1 MLQVLDPAAVRRW
14 SRLAAETLGRGREE
28 IDALNVFPVPDGDTG
43 TNLHLTMLSAAEAL
57 DGLPGD
63 ADAARTWQ
71 TLAQGALLGAR
82 GNSGVIVSQALRGLA
97 EVLGK
102 ARGDGPDLG
111 RGLVRAAELARAAV
125 SRPVE
130 GTILSVLTAVAA
142 AVRGEQ
148 DTTGHPDPAS
158 TARND
163 PAPATPD
170 DRGSAAPSDPA
181 PDTGS
186 GPAPARRDDPVP
198 DTGSGPAPA
207 ARNDLASVARS
218 AAREAR
224 AALRRTPDQLDVLAR
239 NGVVDAGAA
248 GLALILESLAAVVTD
263 SYTGR
268 VDVPAPVRRPAGE
281 AARHDPGDTGE
292 GAGVPGYEVMYL
304 LDAGEA
310 EVAALREE
318 LDALGDSLVVV
329 GGDGLWNVHVHVD
342 DAGAA
347 IEAAV
352 RRGRPHRIMVTY
364 LSGHGRTHPATRG
377 RGVVAV
383 AAGPG
388 LAAVFEDAGAVVVRR
403 EPGSTPSLAAV
414 LAAIRKAGSQVVV
427 LPNDSGVREVAMAA
441 AEIAREE
448 GLTVGV
454 IPTRASVQGLSALAV
469 HDPLRRF
476 DDDVVAMT
484 EAAAHTRHGH
494 VWEADREVMTSAG
507 LVVPGDVLGVV
518 DGEAAVIGADLAG
531 TALEVVRRLV
541 SSGSELVTLLEG
553 AGACGEPA
561 RAVEE
566 YLATARPDVEVV
578 RYEGGQGGYPL
589 LIGVE

>member
-1 MLQVLDPAAVRRW
+1 MLQVLDPPAVRRW

-63 ADAARTWQ
+63 ADAALTWQ

-102 ARGDGPDLG
+102 ARGDGLDLG

-142 AVRGEQ
+142 AVRG
-148 DTTGHPDPAS
+148 
-158 TARND
+158 
-163 PAPATPD
+163 APA
-170 DRGSAAPSDPA
+170 
-181 PDTGS
+181 DTGR
-186 GPAPARRDDPVP
+186 PCP
-198 DTGSGPAPA
+198 
-207 ARNDLASVARS
+207 DLASVARS

-224 AALRRTPDQLDVLAR
+224 SALRRTPEQLEVLAR
-239 NGVVDAGAA
+239 SGVVDAGAA
-248 GLALILESLAAVVTD
+248 GLTVILESLAAVVTD

-268 VDVPAPVRRPAGE
+268 VDIPARRPVPPARGERREAGE
-281 AARHDPGDTGE
+281 TGE
-292 GAGVPGYEVMYL
+292 GPGRAGRAGDAGHFGYEVMYL

-310 EVAALREE
+310 EVAALRAE

-347 IEAAV
+347 IEAAL
-352 RRGRPHRIMVTY
+352 RLGRPHRITVTY
-364 LSGHGRTHPATRG
+364 LSGHGRTHPVTGG

-388 LAAVFEDAGAVVVRR
+388 LAAVFEEAGAVVVRR

-494 VWEADREVMTSAG
+494 VWAADREVMTSAG

-518 DGEAAVIGADLAG
+518 DGEAAVIGADLTG

-566 YLATARPDVEVV
+566 YLAAARPDVEVV